1 MARFQQTATVN
12 TAPDA
17 VYGYPADITK
27 HQQPAPPP
35 GLQSTPQ
42 TKHVTRSRRRWRSQ
56 NSAGRLGAANVV
68 SVTPGRGL
76 CLRRNG
82 KYDNARDDSERRPD
96 TP

>member
-27 HQQPAPPP
+27 HQPPAPPP
-35 GLQSTPQ
+35 GIAKHTPDQ
-42 TKHVTRSRRRWRSQ
+42 TCDSKPTQVAFTEFGGS
-56 NSAGRLGAANVV
+56 LGAPNVV
-68 SVTPGRGL
+68 SVAPGLRL

>member
-42 TKHVTRSRRRWRSQ
+42 TKHVTRSRRRWRSR
-56 NSAGRLGAANVV
+56 NSAGSLGAANVV
-68 SVTPGRGL
+68 SVAPGLRL